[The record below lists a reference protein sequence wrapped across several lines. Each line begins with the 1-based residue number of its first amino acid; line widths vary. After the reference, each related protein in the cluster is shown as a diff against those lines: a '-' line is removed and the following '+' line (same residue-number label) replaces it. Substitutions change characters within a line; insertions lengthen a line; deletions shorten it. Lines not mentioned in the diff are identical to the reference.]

1 MSNFADF
8 TFFFF
13 CMHLI
18 DKTRTP
24 KSQYVYSERQYSIER
39 KKIDNIV
46 FKNHAFDLIK
56 KKS

>member
-1 MSNFADF
+1 
-8 TFFFF
+8 
-13 CMHLI
+13 MHLI

-39 KKIDNIV
+39 EKIDNIV

-56 KKS
+56 KKVNRS